1 MDLQELEQLV
11 LKYPNN
17 MELGQVIRMMYYE
30 KKKALESQNMVKGQL
45 NLFDGSQQINSW
57 TTWDNI

>member
-17 MELGQVIRMMYYE
+17 MELGQIIRMMYYE

-45 NLFDGSQQINSW
+45 NLFDGSQQINS
-57 TTWDNI
+57 

>member
-30 KKKALESQNMVKGQL
+30 KKKALESQNMINGQL
-45 NLFDGSQQINSW
+45 NLFDGFEQLDS
-57 TTWDNI
+57 

>member
-17 MELGQVIRMMYYE
+17 MELGQVIRMMYYQ
-30 KKKALESQNMVKGQL
+30 KKEAFESQNMVKGQL
-45 NLFDGSQQINSW
+45 NLFDGSKQINS
-57 TTWDNI
+57 

>member
-17 MELGQVIRMMYYE
+17 MKLGQIIRMMYYK
-30 KKKALESQNMVKGQL
+30 KKKALESQNMVKDQL
-45 NLFDGSQQINSW
+45 KLFDGSQQINS
-57 TTWDNI
+57 